1 MNLKDSIAIVTGASK
16 GLGEALSKALIN
28 KGTVVYGIGRNE
40 NKLLK
45 LQTFLGERFL
55 PVSLDLTDEMA
66 VTNWAAS
73 LKERHLPN
81 ILINNAGVGSFGKI
95 DEMPSSTWLQ
105 MIQTNL
111 NGLYHITAP
120 VVALMKQSTTVSH
133 IINIGS
139 VLGLVGREE
148 STAYCTAKFG
158 VRGFSEALYHELR
171 NYNIKVT
178 CVSPGSIETDF
189 FQSSGIESH
198 GNMLQPDDVTNTIIH
213 LLETPDNML
222 INEITLRPLHTQKPS
237 IVSNP
242 SE

>member
-1 MNLKDSIAIVTGASK
+1 MNLKDNIAIVTGASS
-16 GLGEALSKALIN
+16 GLGAAIAKALID
-28 KGTVVYGIGRNE
+28 KGAIVYGIGRNE
-40 NKLLK
+40 IKLLK
-45 LQTFLGERFL
+45 QQAALGECFH
-55 PVSLDLTDEMA
+55 PVSLDLTDEKA
-66 VTNWAAS
+66 VSTWVAN
-73 LKERHLPN
+73 LKERHLPK

-95 DEMPSSTWLQ
+95 DEMLSSTWLQ

-139 VLGLVGREE
+139 VLGWVGRDE

-158 VRGFSEALYHELR
+158 IRGFSETLYHKLR

-189 FQSSGIESH
+189 
-198 GNMLQPDDVTNTIIH
+198 
-213 LLETPDNML
+213 L
-222 INEITLRPLHTQKPS
+222 IVPA
-237 IVSNP
+237 
-242 SE
+242 